1 MGIGRGG
8 VNVTDLDLIVY
19 LSMFQS
25 GAQITSDLN
34 LEELYQLQL
43 RPIEDTNKRSVDF
56 DGTKFSQMIVAA
68 IMSSPTPKLLG

>member
-1 MGIGRGG
+1 M
-8 VNVTDLDLIVY
+8 NVTDLDLIVY

-43 RPIEDTNKRSVDF
+43 RPIEDTNERSVDF
-56 DGTKFSQMIVAA
+56 DGTKFRQMIVAA
-68 IMSSPTPKLLG
+68 IMSSPTPKLPG